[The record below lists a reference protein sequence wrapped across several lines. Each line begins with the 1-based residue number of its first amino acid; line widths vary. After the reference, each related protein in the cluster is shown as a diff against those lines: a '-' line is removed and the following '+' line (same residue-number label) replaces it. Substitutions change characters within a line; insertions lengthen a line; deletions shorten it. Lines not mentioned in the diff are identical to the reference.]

1 MVWTI
6 CSIKESRPM
15 KKAYQIDERRAIE
28 KFRAHLQNDHGAIQ
42 MILPLAE
49 IAQKLRSGVGQF
61 LLQAQLR
68 LLMLIMEDEIDSM
81 TGPAYQRGGE
91 KEVRRWG
98 HENGSV
104 VINGQK
110 VPVQRPRARDAA
122 GEVKV
127 GSYELFRRE
136 EEQQRRVWEAI
147 TRGLTT
153 RGYGPTVRECEQSF
167 AIEKSAVSE
176 KFVAMSAQK
185 VKEFLK
191 RDLAKLRLCALLL
204 DGVQVKQQ
212 HLVTALSID
221 EMGRKTILGFHQGA
235 SENQAACDGLFSD
248 LVSRGLDFRQ
258 LHVNLIDGS
267 KALQTAVRK
276 HCGEASPIIRCQL
289 HKRRNVVGH
298 FAEEDQPG
306 WDRRLANAYDLR
318 SYREAKA
325 ALVRLQHELNQ
336 VNPSAARSLEEGL
349 EETLTLQ
356 RLSVPVDLWKTL
368 RSTNVIESAF
378 SIVRVVCRNVKRWRP
393 GDQIERWVGSGLL
406 IAEKQFRRIDGY
418 RSLPGLLT
426 ALNAE
431 VKPSKSSTRVA

>member
-1 MVWTI
+1 
-6 CSIKESRPM
+6 M

-61 LLQAQLR
+61 LLQAQLQ

-98 HENGSV
+98 QENGSV

-110 VPVQRPRARDAA
+110 VPVRRPRARDAA

-176 KFVAMSAQK
+176 KFVAMSAQR

-191 RDLAKLRLCALLL
+191 RDLSKLRLCALLL

-248 LVSRGLDFRQ
+248 LVNRGLDFRQ

-267 KALQTAVRK
+267 KALQTAVHK

-356 RLSVPVDLWKTL
+356 RLNVPVDLWKTL

-393 GDQIERWVGSGLL
+393 GDQVERWVGSGLL
-406 IAEKQFRRIDGY
+406 VAEKQFRRIDGY